1 MGNSAAVVV
10 EAIPYY
16 GVVAAA
22 EQGTTNIEQRTLRA
36 GMWWEGSCLRL
47 KAGKIGNQTVVVAV
61 VVVVEGRQLKSHR
74 LLLMLLFGGI

>member
-22 EQGTTNIEQRTLRA
+22 EQGTTNIEQRTLRVE
-36 GMWWEGSCLRL
+36 MWWGESSLRL
-47 KAGKIGNQTVVVAV
+47 NVGNQTGNQTAVAV
-61 VVVVEGRQLKSHR
+61 DAV
-74 LLLMLLFGGI
+74 LLW

>member
-22 EQGTTNIEQRTLRA
+22 EQGTTNIEQRTLRG

-47 KAGKIGNQTVVVAV
+47 KAGKTGNQTVVAVVVAV
-61 VVVVEGRQLKSHR
+61 VVGEGAQLVD
-74 LLLMLLFGGI
+74 LLLLFGGI